1 MWKDI
6 GWGGVFIT
14 PPGLRSFGR
23 YLPQND
29 NLNKKFHKNVLPF
42 AASGTKIY
50 NSTNVL
56 D

>member
-6 GWGGVFIT
+6 GEGRGIYY
-14 PPGLRSFGR
+14 PPGLRFFGR
-23 YLPQND
+23 YFPQND

-42 AASGTKIY
+42 AESGTKIY